1 MMKLLLDDTQMRKYK
16 LLYYLYYNQ
25 EVEVTLSRLSELL
38 QVSKKTI
45 LADLNEISKKNYI
58 LVNKALI
65 KFSMDKGNLKFTF
78 IKNASI
84 LEIRQFF
91 FEQSI
96 TFKLLNHFFQHPF
109 IKIKEFTESYY
120 YSLSVV
126 YKKINELKK
135 KIKPYGLEIHSEQG
149 RLYLIGLE
157 EKKRSFYGEFYYYV
171 YGSRSSFL
179 DAERD
184 SAKCYF
190 KKIESE
196 TPLDGSI
203 FQKEKLSILIAV
215 SLRRMK
221 LFPLEYKKA
230 YRVRDMLVGNRGQ
243 EFLEYTYSSYSKKQI
258 KLEHSWMIHL
268 INEVL
273 GPFVLTDDK
282 ALLLEGIKKI
292 STIFNFNLV
301 SEDGEE
307 FKRLMIIY
315 YKEKKNDKNY
325 SILSQLSFQ
334 NGPVL
339 EISTNVFLNILKTDK
354 CKEELEHALYSVSI
368 EEAASILKI
377 SGVSIKKV
385 KIAFVSEY
393 PEEWHKFLYRKVITL
408 ELEQF
413 YEWSSYSSKVEV
425 VLTDN
430 NYPFIGK
437 KKNILISPFPS
448 DAEIKNIQKQLVTYI
463 NNHCQ
468 N

>member
-1 MMKLLLDDTQMRKYK
+1 MKLLLDDTQMRKYK

-25 EVEVTLSRLSELL
+25 EADVTLSRLSELL

-58 LVNKALI
+58 LSKKALI
-65 KFSMDKGNLKFTF
+65 KFNMEKGNIEYTFT
-78 IKNASI
+78 KNASI

-96 TFKLLNHFFQHPF
+96 TFKLLNHFFQNPF
-109 IKIKEFTESYY
+109 IKIKEFTENYY

-135 KIKPYGLEIHSEQG
+135 KIKTYGLEIHSEHG
-149 RLYLIGLE
+149 RLYLIGQE
-157 EKKRSFYGEFYYYV
+157 ERKRSFYGEFYYYI

-179 DAERD
+179 DDERD
-184 SAKCYF
+184 SAKYYL

-215 SLRRMK
+215 SFRRMK
-221 LFPLEYKKA
+221 SFPLKYKKIH
-230 YRVRDMLVGNRGQ
+230 RVRNTLVGNKGQ
-243 EFLEYTYSSYSKKQI
+243 EFLEYTYANCSKKQI
-258 KLEHSWMIHL
+258 KLEHRWILHL

-273 GPFVLTDDK
+273 GPFIVADDK
-282 ALLLEGIKKI
+282 TLLLEGIDKI
-292 STIFNFNLV
+292 SDIFKFNLV
-301 SEDGEE
+301 SEGGKE
-307 FKRLMIIY
+307 FKRMMIIY
-315 YKEKKNDKNY
+315 YKEKKNNENY

-339 EISTNVFLNILKTDK
+339 EISTNVFLNILKTENH
-354 CKEELEHALYSVSI
+354 KEELEHSLYPVSI
-368 EEAASILKI
+368 EETASILKI
-377 SGVSIKKV
+377 SGVAIKKI
-385 KIAFVSEY
+385 KLAFLSEY
-393 PEEWHKFLYRKVITL
+393 PEEWHKFLYRKILTL

-413 YEWSSYSSKVEV
+413 YEWSNYSPKVDV

-437 KKNILISPFPS
+437 KKQILISPFPS
-448 DAEIKNIQKQLVTYI
+448 DTEIKNVQSKLVAYI
-463 NNHCQ
+463 NNHCK